1 MTSIGKYKNLI
12 EPIVLHKNQIIFG
25 FNGTGKSTISDLFYS
40 LCYEEYTDRIKG
52 RKTLPSES
60 GEESPEMSAVFTT
73 TNGNIEYSNGV
84 WNQRSNLHVFNEQ
97 YIGDNLFVGK
107 MNSHG
112 EAEVIIGRE
121 ATKLSNE
128 NEELRSVNEEAVQII
143 NEILVNNKDL
153 CDKSGIKKTKI
164 TDSNIDKRLS
174 TLAEL
179 CLFLETQ
186 KESIRIQ
193 IENKPLED
201 ERIKKIQKWI
211 NDLNCFFALS

>member
-1 MTSIGKYKNLI
+1 MITAIQSMTSIGKYKNLI

-153 CDKSGIKKTKI
+153 CD
-164 TDSNIDKRLS
+164 
-174 TLAEL
+174 
-179 CLFLETQ
+179 
-186 KESIRIQ
+186 
-193 IENKPLED
+193 
-201 ERIKKIQKWI
+201 
-211 NDLNCFFALS
+211 